1 MSAVD
6 SRPLTL
12 AFSPCP
18 NDTFMFHALVTGL
31 VAVDGLSFAP
41 TLLDIEELNT
51 RALHPTA
58 GFDVTKLSVAT
69 FAAVRA
75 RYVLLDSGAALGS
88 GNGPLVVR
96 AAARDDLRDLA
107 ALAGRRVA
115 IPGVHTTAAL
125 LLRRYAPTSV
135 LPVPM
140 RFDRIAKAVAEGT
153 VEAGVIIH
161 ETRFTY
167 RDAGLVAVAD
177 LGEHWEAA
185 ERIPLPL
192 GVVAARA
199 SLGPERIAAIERG
212 LRASIEQAQRDP
224 RASADYVRRHAQEL
238 SREVCTQHI
247 ALYVNEYS
255 VSLGGRG
262 RAAIAAM
269 LDGEAPSGGPAG

>member
-1 MSAVD
+1 MTDAATQ
-6 SRPLTL
+6 PLTL

-31 VAVDGLSFAP
+31 VAVDGVRLLP
-41 TLLDIEELNT
+41 TLLDIEELNA

-69 FAAVRA
+69 FALVRD
-75 RYVLLDSGAALGS
+75 RYVLLDAGAALGS

-96 AAARDDLRDLA
+96 AAARADLGDLA

-115 IPGVHTTAAL
+115 IPGMHTTAAL

-140 RFDRIAKAVAEGT
+140 RFDTIAKAIADGSVD
-153 VEAGVIIH
+153 AGVIIH

-199 SLGPERIAAIERG
+199 SLGPERIEAIENG
-212 LRASIEQAQRDP
+212 LRASIVRAQREP
-224 RASADYVRRHAQEL
+224 RASADYVRLHAQEL
-238 SREVCTQHI
+238 SPEVCAQHI

-255 VSLGGRG
+255 VSLGARG

-269 LDGEAPSGGPAG
+269 LAGDAPSERPPH

>member
-1 MSAVD
+1 MTAID
-6 SRPLTL
+6 PPPLTL

-18 NDTFMFHALVTGL
+18 NDTFMFHALVAGL
-31 VAVDGLSFAP
+31 VAADGLRFAP
-41 TLLDIEELNT
+41 TLLDIEELNA
-51 RALHPTA
+51 RALSPTA

-75 RYVLLDSGAALGS
+75 RYVLLDAGAALGS

-96 AAARDDLRDLA
+96 AAARDDVCDLD

-125 LLRRYAPTSV
+125 LLRRYAPASV
-135 LPVPM
+135 RPVPM
-140 RFDRIAKAVAEGT
+140 RFDRIAKAVADGT

-212 LRASIEQAQRDP
+212 LRASVEHAQREP

-238 SREVCTQHI
+238 SPEVCAQHI

-255 VSLGGRG
+255 VSLGARG

-269 LDGEAPSGGPAG
+269 LAGDAPTE